1 MRSRDRWQRPTIPR
15 VHDSGDGPG
24 VKSDPNMHRAH
35 KRPTQ
40 SADRSTATRVASGE
54 TSAMTW
60 ETNESILLSAD
71 RGKPMELSERS
82 SKSGGM
88 ENTRLDIQNHPLR
101 NEAQLNCVALRS
113 SLDCEVTGEA
123 VKGQDERPL
132 RGALDSPASHHRTS
146 MLTSEN
152 KLRRAATSA
161 LTFMTFS

>member
-15 VHDSGDGPG
+15 VHDSGEGTW

-54 TSAMTW
+54 MTGRTSQLTFCG
-60 ETNESILLSAD
+60 S
-71 RGKPMELSERS
+71 GKPMELSERS
-82 SKSGGM
+82 SKSGGI
-88 ENTRLDIQNHPLR
+88 ENTNLDTQTHPLR
-101 NEAQLNCVALRS
+101 NEAQLYCVSLRS